1 MAFSVKPPEKRP
13 LGQKYRFV
21 LIRAG
26 FYQNLK
32 PDRKPRKKKMTTVR
46 AKKNLGQHFLKD
58 KNIAQK
64 IVDSLKAEKLNKV
77 LEIGPG
83 MGVLTQFLLK
93 SQSFET
99 TVVEIDRESVDY
111 LNAHFPELKDRIISH
126 DFLRLNLHSYFNEPF
141 AIIGNFPYNIS
152 SQIFFKVLE
161 YRDQIPEVV
170 GMLQKEV
177 AERLAAPPGSKTYG
191 ILSVFLQAYYHIE
204 YLFTVNE
211 DVFSPPPKVKSGVIR
226 LTRNQTGRLNC
237 DEKLFTSL
245 VKMAFNQRRK
255 TMRNSLKSMINSD
268 ELKANPIFDQRP
280 EQMSVDEFEMV
291 TRLIGEQRK
300 SSDQSQ

>member
-1 MAFSVKPPEKRP
+1 MA
-13 LGQKYRFV
+13 
-21 LIRAG
+21 
-26 FYQNLK
+26 
-32 PDRKPRKKKMTTVR
+32 TVR

-58 KNIAQK
+58 KEIAER
-64 IVDSLKAEKLNKV
+64 IVDSLQAGNVNKV

-93 SQSFET
+93 KKSFET
-99 TVVEIDRESVDY
+99 YAVEIDRESVEY
-111 LNAHFPELKDRIISH
+111 LNNHYPEMKDRIISS
-126 DFLRLNLHSYFNEPF
+126 DFLRMRLDQHFTEPF

-152 SQIFFKVLE
+152 SQIFFNILN

-177 AERLAAPPGSKTYG
+177 AERLAAGPGSKTYG
-191 ILSVFLQAYYHIE
+191 ILSVFLQAYYNIE

-226 LTRNQTGRLNC
+226 LTRNQTTKLSC
-237 DEKLFTSL
+237 DERQFFGI

-255 TMRNSLKSMINSD
+255 TMRNSLKSLIVSD
-268 ELKANPIFDQRP
+268 VLKVNPIFDKRP
-280 EQMSVDEFEMV
+280 EQLGVAEFEMI
-291 TRLIGEQRK
+291 TRLMAEQDK
-300 SSDQSQ
+300 GVD